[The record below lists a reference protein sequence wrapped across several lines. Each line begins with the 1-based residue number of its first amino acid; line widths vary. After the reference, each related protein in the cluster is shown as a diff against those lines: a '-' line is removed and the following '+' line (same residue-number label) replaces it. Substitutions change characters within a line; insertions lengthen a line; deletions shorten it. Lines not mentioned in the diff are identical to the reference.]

1 MSAPTPVS
9 QSPCPDES
17 TVREVAARLRRV
29 YGLSRLGN
37 QDDPLDELIFII
49 LSGRTQESTYTATFE
64 ALRRRFSTWDEA
76 ARAGEAEIRQVI
88 QGGGLAGKKA
98 RAIARLLAAIRE
110 RVGCADLG
118 FLRGLADASAEAF
131 LCSLP
136 GVGPKTAR
144 CVLAYSLGRPTFAVD
159 VHVSRIVRRL
169 GWSRHHRLTD
179 RVQDRLQACVPP
191 DVRLSLHVNFIFHGR
206 LVCTKQKPRCGE
218 CVLAD
223 LCPSKQRSGDDS

>member
-9 QSPCPDES
+9 QSLCPAES
-17 TVREVAARLRRV
+17 TVREVVVRLRRV

-37 QDDPLDELIFII
+37 KDDPLDELIFII

-64 ALRRRFSTWDEA
+64 ALRRRFSSWDEA
-76 ARAGEAEIRQVI
+76 ARAGEAEMRQVI
-88 QGGGLAGKKA
+88 QCGGLAGKKA
-98 RAIARLLAAIRE
+98 RAIARLLATIRE
-110 RVGCADLG
+110 RVGCADLA
-118 FLRGLADASAEAF
+118 FLRDLDDASAEAF

-159 VHVSRIVRRL
+159 VHASRIVRRL

-191 DVRLSLHVNFIFHGR
+191 DVRLSLHVNFVFHGR
-206 LVCTKQKPRCGE
+206 RVCSEAETALWRVRLGRLMSVE
-218 CVLAD
+218 AA
-223 LCPSKQRSGDDS
+223 